1 LPLAAEAKTIL
12 NAGEGLTGE
21 LRQATLEVLAWS
33 LESLITRIGTSMSS
47 AAPEGVVQRS
57 SPAQPGCVLDY
68 LAYSWTNVDRRPR
81 VHTPLAQVAVVRDA
95 FGQRLTSYRSYRTND
110 TEADVG
116 DQVRGTCPGVAG
128 NAMRASTR

>member
-1 LPLAAEAKTIL
+1 VWPLVEAKTIL
-12 NAGEGLTGE
+12 NAGQGLTSE

-33 LESLITRIGTSMSS
+33 LESFITRIGTSMSS
-47 AAPEGVVQRS
+47 AALKPSSKDRRLRS
-57 SPAQPGCVLDY
+57 LD
-68 LAYSWTNVDRRPR
+68 ACWTTWPTSWTNVDRRPR
-81 VHTPLAQVAVVRDA
+81 VHTPLAQIAVVRDA
-95 FGQRLTSYRSYRTND
+95 FGQRLTSYSSYRTND